1 MGFCVP
7 NLAHSL
13 DQMYTKAMPT
23 DDQDDVAKKVEAY
36 EQALPESERNPKAK
50 KDFENLIERASKPL
64 PEDAGTLPTGER
76 YSGKQTRSGKTADTS
91 AKRRGKSHR

>member
-1 MGFCVP
+1 MP

-13 DQMYTKAMPT
+13 RQMYTKAMPT

-36 EQALPESERNPKAK
+36 EQALPESGRNPKAK

-64 PEDAGTLPTGER
+64 PKDAGTLPTGER
-76 YSGKQTRSGKTADTS
+76 YTGKQTRSGKTAGTS
-91 AKRRGKSHR
+91 AKRRGKSHQ